1 MYIRLMSTS
10 SGILKATKYNNP
22 IIDPGLGTTISD
34 KKEYIAINNDIVSS
48 NKLLVGK
55 KKIPLAKFYQSVSD
69 QKDESKVCASGKKAD
84 IDRNKLSFIQFIKAI
99 GLNNGKNKLGCGD
112 YNPPYVTYENGKYCC
127 SDKSITDQEY
137 FDYINE
143 LLNGAM
149 ANVDDTMFKNNIQYI
164 RLFITERKRLLEK
177 DPELVDT
184 IILPVNVNEFVNGEY
199 NNYSSIEEWFDSSI
213 KRTEDLDKMDRPDYD
228 PEPGIPDDVDK
239 EFDNIQVEL
248 ASYNYDKFKNPSYT
262 LPRVGPF
269 SRGLLQPQK
278 AMKNIIGVNSEQQE
292 ESSVNSDVKEQPVA
306 RSAPPARG
314 LKRGGKSIKR
324 NRKRNNSKKGG
335 SRKKRTT
342 RNNRK

>member
-1 MYIRLMSTS
+1 MST
-10 SGILKATKYNNP
+10 GILKATKYKNP
-22 IIDPGLGTTISD
+22 ILDPGLGTTISD

-55 KKIPLAKFYQSVSD
+55 KNVPLAKFDQSVSD

-84 IDRNKLSFIQFIKAI
+84 IDRNKLSFIQFIRAI
-99 GLNNGKNKLGCGD
+99 GVNNGKNKLGCGD

-164 RLFITERKRLLEK
+164 RLFITERTRLLEK

-184 IILPVNVNEFVNGEY
+184 IILPVNVNESVDGEY
-199 NNYSSIEEWFDSSI
+199 NNYSSIEEWFDSSK
-213 KRTEDLDKMDRPDYD
+213 KRTEDLDTMDRPDYD

-239 EFDNIQVEL
+239 EFDKVQFEL
-248 ASYNYDKFKNPSYT
+248 ASYNYDKFKNPSYH
-262 LPRVGPF
+262 LPMIGPF

-278 AMKNIIGVNSEQQE
+278 AMKNIIGVKPEEQKEPVKSESE
-292 ESSVNSDVKEQPVA
+292 EKSVA
-306 RSAPPARG
+306 RPAPPTRG
-314 LKRGGKSIKR
+314 LKRGGKTIKR
-324 NRKRNNSKKGG
+324 KRKRKRNNSKKSG
-335 SRKKRTT
+335 SSKKRTT